1 MDCHGRPQELSTIS
15 WGADT
20 EVTNRNGDIV
30 AAYDV
35 LTMVATDAEWARIG
49 YNNTDNTR

>member
-1 MDCHGRPQELSTIS
+1 MILRADAAYGEVR
-15 WGADT
+15 WDT

-35 LTMVATDAEWARIG
+35 LTMVATDAERARIG
-49 YNNTDNTR
+49 YNSTDNTR